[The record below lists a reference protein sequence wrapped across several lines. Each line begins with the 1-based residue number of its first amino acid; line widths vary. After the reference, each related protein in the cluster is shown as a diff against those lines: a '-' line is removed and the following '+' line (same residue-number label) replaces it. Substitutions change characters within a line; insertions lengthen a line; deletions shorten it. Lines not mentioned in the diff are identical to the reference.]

1 MAEGDALVPATV
13 DTPAGSGKPVRP
25 VVCLGWGLS
34 TALAFAVSAALI
46 AADHLLITPPAPRYA
61 RVDLARILAE
71 AQRGFADRVAR
82 GEARQAYDEAA
93 QTGQG
98 LAKAVQRLAR
108 ECGCVVL
115 VADAV
120 VAGAEDLTPRLRDLV
135 HAKD

>member
-1 MAEGDALVPATV
+1 MAEGEIISPATA
-13 DTPAGSGKPVRP
+13 DTPAEGGRAARP
-25 VVCLGWGLS
+25 TVCLGWGLT

-46 AADHLLITPPAPRYA
+46 AADHFLVPPPAPRYG

-71 AQRGFADRVAR
+71 AQRGFADRVAK

-120 VAGAEDLTPRLRDLV
+120 VAGAEDLTPRLQELV
-135 HAKD
+135 HVKD